1 MSMSSEIDHSTLRW
15 VKKELDETLREAA
28 AALERFSEDPA
39 DATQAQFCIAQLH
52 QVRGILQMLELHGAA
67 MLTEE
72 MEQLGA
78 ALLEGDAA
86 RGESGAEVL
95 MGAILRLRDYLE
107 RLEGGQQDAALL
119 ILPLVNE
126 LRAARGEA
134 IIAESALFSPDLGR
148 APEMPRHDRDG
159 ADHLP
164 EVAGAART
172 LFQRGLL
179 GFLRG
184 QGVRQGLERMREAAD
199 QLDAAA
205 PDDRT
210 GAVWWVVGTVAEAL
224 AAGAL
229 NADAAVRNLIGQVDR
244 QIKAVARHGA
254 EAERPEAL
262 MRGLLYYLAG
272 AAPATPRIEA
282 VQTHYDLPALIAD
295 QQRLEQAREG
305 LFGPG
310 VDAFRSVAEAIR
322 EDLAGVKDTLDLY
335 VRGSARE
342 PERLGAAADA
352 MRRIADTLG
361 VLGLAAPRR
370 VVLEQAEL
378 VRGLEGSDDDALTVM
393 KAAESLLY
401 VESALQGLGGRA
413 REGADGGPAAA
424 PETPEAALFRSEYR
438 EVVALTLDEA
448 ITEVGRVKEAIV
460 RFLESHDGVQL
471 EGLDERFAS
480 IRGALGIM
488 ELPRAAALVGAAAHY
503 VTERLASDETPPPA
517 EALDDLADA
526 VTSIEYYLEA
536 LRDGRSGAAQVLD
549 VAENGLRRL
558 GEALPAAAVSA
569 GATAEPAP
577 TAAESAADDAAVAE
591 SEASAGPAETVTD
604 EAAPPAPDRP
614 ATQPDAAIDFSRKRG
629 RVDLD
634 VPVRAD
640 ELDAEIVEIFV
651 EEAGEVLE
659 TLAESFPRWRANPD
673 DEPAL
678 LTTRRM
684 FHTLKGSGRLA
695 GALLLGELAWAVE
708 NLLNRILDRSREA
721 DESVFDVVKRS
732 IDAVP
737 GLLQE
742 FQGGAAPATDVR
754 GLMRE
759 AARLADPASA
769 VEAEGG
775 DEEADTAAAAAA
787 ADEPDADTSA
797 GDEGPASEAMEPGS
811 DAAGA
816 ADADATET
824 GSEDAAS
831 EAAGFDAG
839 EGTAAPATADAGED
853 EVGAPVPGADE
864 PLPAGDPAG
873 HGEATEQTAA
883 PERADAADAE
893 SAAGADG
900 PTVVDEDTGD
910 DAAGHETADHVE
922 AAGEHETA
930 DGAEA
935 VAEPEGNRE
944 PEAAGDA
951 ESETA
956 ALPAMDPILYDIF
969 SKEAEDHLAAVD
981 AFLAR
986 AAAGD
991 SLRVSHDVIRS
1002 LHTLTG
1008 SARMADVEPIARLGR
1023 RLEDL
1028 ARIRFADRRPLS
1040 GDELEVIE
1048 RSVARVREIVAALG
1062 RAGFPVPDVDGL
1074 VAEVDAL
1081 KGGAPVPSLEAVTDD
1096 TEVPP
1101 DAGEPAFEAEGPEE
1115 RADGAASADE
1125 GRETDA
1131 EFSRDDSSEYRAE
1144 LDAPG
1149 ADSAHADGDEAAET
1163 LGFEAPPAEDPADD
1177 AAGMALAAAE
1187 DDAEL
1192 RAIFL
1197 EEAEELRGH
1206 IESLLADWE
1215 AGDGGDAPA
1224 ESLQRA
1230 LHTLKGGARLAEQAG
1245 IARLCHAM
1253 ETLAAAVA
1261 EEGLAAD
1268 GTFFRLGQRAT
1279 DHLGDLLRQA
1289 ADDVVPEAD
1298 EALVAALEDAADAPA
1313 DTGDTG
1319 EALAASD
1326 TEPESASPVTGTT
1339 DAEAEPPPDE
1349 ELVEVF
1355 LEEAGEILAALEAH
1369 LNEWREG
1376 ADEESTLV
1384 ALQRA
1389 LHTLKGGARMAGFQP
1404 VANLAHAL
1412 ETLLR
1417 EVQEGGVAADPA
1429 LFELLEAAN
1438 DALVAQREAA
1448 EAGRPVAAESALVAR
1463 IEAMTAGAAP
1473 AAGPAPAPDP
1483 EAPEADTAGQA
1494 EVAAAPAAEPPAA
1507 DESQRRQGDVVRVRS
1522 ELLDDLVN
1530 FAGEVSIYRARLE
1543 QQAGAIGFNL
1553 GELGQTV
1560 RRLRDQLRT
1569 LEIETEAQILHRAE
1583 REYELQDRYGEDFDP
1598 LEMDRFSQIQE
1609 LSRALSESV
1618 NDLSSIEGTLDN
1630 LNRES
1635 ETLLLQQS
1643 RVNAELQDGLMR
1655 TRMVPFANLAPRLRR
1670 IVRQAS
1676 QELGR
1681 EARLRVLGAEGEM
1694 DRTVLERI
1702 VPPLEHMLRNA
1713 VAHGIEAP
1721 EVRRAAGKPEGGTIS
1736 VSLARE
1742 GADVVIRV
1750 ADDGGGMDLAAIRRK
1765 AVRQGLMNEDSTL
1778 TDREVMQFVLESGF
1792 STAEEVTQIA
1802 GRGVG
1807 MDVVNAE
1814 IKQLGGNL
1822 EIDSTPGEGTRF
1834 TVRLPFTLALNQA
1847 LLCEAGDEVYA
1858 VPLSSV
1864 EGVVRM
1870 TGDEVNRRLDDPDGG
1885 RYEYAGTSYAL
1896 RSLSGVLGAEEA
1908 PRPAPGSR
1916 VPLLLVQA
1924 GESRMALQVDGL
1936 LGSRDIVVK
1945 SPGPQI
1951 ASVPGVLGATIL
1963 ADGRVVLIL
1972 DVSALVRFG
1981 MLGDAPA
1988 RPRIPAARAGGR
2000 GDRRSLV
2007 MVVDDSITMRK
2018 VASRLLERNDI
2029 DVITAKDGV
2038 DAVAALQDRVPD
2050 AMLLDIEMPRMDGYE
2065 VAVHMRNDP
2074 RLRDVPIVMIT
2085 SRTGEKHRQRAL
2097 DIGVDRYI
2105 GKPYQE
2111 GDLLAT
2117 VRELLEHGR
2126 ASA

>member
-1 MSMSSEIDHSTLRW
+1 MSMTSEIDHSTLRW

-28 AALERFSEDPA
+28 SALERYSEDPA
-39 DATQAQFCIAQLH
+39 DRTQAQFCVSQLH

-107 RLEGGQQDAALL
+107 RLESGQRDAALL

-134 IIAESALFSPDLGR
+134 IIAESALFAPDLDREPETPRYPR
-148 APEMPRHDRDG
+148 AGGDRL
-159 ADHLP
+159 A
-164 EVAGAART
+164 EVAGGART
-172 LFQRGLL
+172 AFQRGLL
-179 GFLRG
+179 AFLRG
-184 QGVRQGLERMREAAD
+184 RGAEAGLARMREAVD

-205 PDDRT
+205 PDDRS
-210 GAVWWVVGTVAEAL
+210 GAFWWITGTVAEAL
-224 AAGAL
+224 AGQAL
-229 NADAAVRNLIGQVDR
+229 AADAAVRNLLGQVDR
-244 QIKAVARHGA
+244 QIKAVAAAGA
-254 EAERPEAL
+254 GAGRPESL

-272 AAPATPRIEA
+272 AQPATPRIEA
-282 VQTHYDLPALIAD
+282 AQALYGLPGLIAD
-295 QQRLEQAREG
+295 QHRLEQAREG

-310 VDAFRSVAEAIR
+310 ADAFRSVAEAIR

-342 PERLGAAADA
+342 PERLAAAADA

-370 VVLEQAEL
+370 VVREQAEM
-378 VRGLEGSDDDALTVM
+378 VRGLDGGGEDALTVM

-401 VESALQGLGGRA
+401 VESALQGLGARA
-413 REGADGGPAAA
+413 DTHVPAEADGGEES
-424 PETPEAALFRSEYR
+424 PESALFRSEYR

-448 ITEVGRVKEAIV
+448 ITEVARVKEAIV
-460 RFLESHDGVQL
+460 RFLESHDGSQL

-488 ELPRAAALVGAAAHY
+488 DLPRAAGLVGAAARY
-503 VTERLASDETPPPA
+503 VTERLASESVPPPA

-536 LRDGRSGAAQVLD
+536 LRDGRSGASQVLD

-558 GEALPAAAVSA
+558 GETVPGAERDAAPAESTAAAAEDAADTPAPPPAADTEPDD
-569 GATAEPAP
+569 GAAP
-577 TAAESAADDAAVAE
+577 
-591 SEASAGPAETVTD
+591 
-604 EAAPPAPDRP
+604 EAA
-614 ATQPDAAIDFSRKRG
+614 DAAIDFSRKRG
-629 RVDLD
+629 RVDLE
-634 VPVRAD
+634 VAVRAD
-640 ELDAEIVEIFV
+640 DLDEEIVEIFV
-651 EEAGEVLE
+651 EEAEEVLDTLRE
-659 TLAESFPRWRANPD
+659 TFPRWRDNPE
-673 DEPAL
+673 DEAAL
-678 LTTRRM
+678 LTTRRL

-695 GALLLGELAWAVE
+695 GALLLGELAWSVE
-708 NLLNRILDRSREA
+708 NLLNRVLDRSREIGP
-721 DESVFDVVKRS
+721 EVHGVVQS
-732 IDAVP
+732 AMDLIPD
-737 GLLQE
+737 LLRE
-742 FQGGAAPATDVR
+742 FQGGAPPAADVR
-754 GLMRE
+754 ALMRE
-759 AARLADPASA
+759 AGRLADPPAA
-769 VEAEGG
+769 GDDGEAERPAGQAAAPG
-775 DEEADTAAAAAA
+775 ADDARPRDEAETAAEDAPDTAEVPVADEPARDSGPGLGAPGAPGTAAAGADA
-787 ADEPDADTSA
+787 ADSGAD
-797 GDEGPASEAMEPGS
+797 GPQGGEPGAGEPARGPS
-811 DAAGA
+811 AAAGA
-816 ADADATET
+816 ATPGD
-824 GSEDAAS
+824 GL
-831 EAAGFDAG
+831 
-839 EGTAAPATADAGED
+839 PD
-853 EVGAPVPGADE
+853 EERGGPGADTE
-864 PLPAGDPAG
+864 TLAGTPAGEAPAG
-873 HGEATEQTAA
+873 RAGGSGAVSPPGGASPAGTGGEA
-883 PERADAADAE
+883 P
-893 SAAGADG
+893 
-900 PTVVDEDTGD
+900 
-910 DAAGHETADHVE
+910 
-922 AAGEHETA
+922 
-930 DGAEA
+930 EA
-935 VAEPEGNRE
+935 V
-944 PEAAGDA
+944 
-951 ESETA
+951 
-956 ALPAMDPILYDIF
+956 PAMDPILYEIF

-981 AFLAR
+981 AFLRR
-986 AAAGD
+986 AGAGET
-991 SLRVSHDVIRS
+991 LRVSDGLIRS

-1008 SARMADVEPIARLGR
+1008 SARMAEVEPISRLGR

-1028 ARIRFADRRPLS
+1028 ARIRFADGTPLA
-1040 GDELEVIE
+1040 GDERDLLEQ
-1048 RSVARVREIVAALG
+1048 SVGRIRGVVAALG
-1062 RAGFPVPDVDGL
+1062 HAGRAIP
-1074 VAEVDAL
+1074 EVDDLVDEVDRL
-1081 KGGAPVPSLEAVTDD
+1081 KGGAPVPS
-1096 TEVPP
+1096 
-1101 DAGEPAFEAEGPEE
+1101 FEAMP
-1115 RADGAASADE
+1115 GAAPE
-1125 GRETDA
+1125 
-1131 EFSRDDSSEYRAE
+1131 DD
-1144 LDAPG
+1144 
-1149 ADSAHADGDEAAET
+1149 
-1163 LGFEAPPAEDPADD
+1163 PPAEAATEDGAHGGAADHGDAAPEAGADQPGMPAAEPGPESQRGEAPQDAPEATAAPAMAPPRAAAGSPADD
-1177 AAGMALAAAE
+1177 E
-1187 DDAEL
+1187 AEL

-1197 EEAEELRGH
+1197 EEAEDLRGF
-1206 IESLLADWE
+1206 I
-1215 AGDGGDAPA
+1215 AGLVAEWRDERSTDAPCT
-1224 ESLQRA
+1224 ELQRA
-1230 LHTLKGGARLAEQAG
+1230 LHTLKGGARLAAEAG
-1245 IARLCHAM
+1245 IARLCHAA
-1253 ETLAAAVA
+1253 ERLVGAAA
-1261 EEGLAAD
+1261 EGHLAAD
-1268 GTFFRLGQRAT
+1268 AAFFGLLDEAT
-1279 DHLGDLLRQA
+1279 DHLAALLRQSA
-1289 ADDVVPEAD
+1289 GGDTPEAD
-1298 EALVAALEDAADAPA
+1298 SGLVGRLEAA
-1313 DTGDTG
+1313 
-1319 EALAASD
+1319 
-1326 TEPESASPVTGTT
+1326 
-1339 DAEAEPPPDE
+1339 AEPPPPAEPAPAEPADRAPAE
-1349 ELVEVF
+1349 SAADTPPPDDELVEVF
-1355 LEEAGEILAALEAH
+1355 LEEAAEILGATETH
-1369 LNEWREG
+1369 LDEWREG
-1376 ADEESTLV
+1376 ADEAAALV

-1389 LHTLKGGARMAGFQP
+1389 LHTLKGGARMAGFPP
-1404 VANLAHAL
+1404 VADLAHAL

-1417 EVQEGGVAADPA
+1417 RVQDEAVAADPQ
-1429 LFELLEAAN
+1429 LFEILEGAN

-1448 EAGRPVAAESALVAR
+1448 EAGRPVAEESALIHR
-1463 IEAMTAGAAP
+1463 IEALTAGAPAAAADADAP
-1473 AAGPAPAPDP
+1473 AAA
-1483 EAPEADTAGQA
+1483 AGGTD
-1494 EVAAAPAAEPPAA
+1494 AAAPPPDTRDDGQAAAAAE
-1507 DESQRRQGDVVRVRS
+1507 ETTRRQSDVVRVRS
-1522 ELLDDLVN
+1522 ELLDNLVN

-1543 QQAGAIGFNL
+1543 QQAGAIGFNV

-1583 REYELQDRYGEDFDP
+1583 REHELQDRYGEDFDP

-1618 NDLSSIEGTLDN
+1618 NDLSIIEGTLEN

-1721 EVRRAAGKPEGGTIS
+1721 AARRAAGKPEGGTIS

-1765 AVRQGLMNEDSTL
+1765 AIRQGLMSDDSTL
-1778 TDREVMQFVLESGF
+1778 ADREVMQFVLESGF
-1792 STAEEVTQIA
+1792 STAESVTQIA

-1822 EIDSTPGEGTRF
+1822 EIDSTPGAGTRF

-1858 VPLSSV
+1858 IPLSSV
-1864 EGVVRM
+1864 EGVVRT
-1870 TGDEVNRRLDDPDGG
+1870 TGEELARRLDSADAA
-1885 RYEYAGTSYAL
+1885 RYDYAGTAYTL
-1896 RSLSGVLGAEEA
+1896 RSLGAVLGAGEA

-1936 LGSRDIVVK
+1936 IGSRDIVVK

-1951 ASVPGVLGATIL
+1951 AGVPGVLGATIL

-1972 DVSALVRFG
+1972 DVSALVRFA
-1981 MLGDAPA
+1981 MLGDDLPRAAAPA
-1988 RPRIPAARAGGR
+1988 APAAE
-2000 GDRRSLV
+2000 RRSSRPLV

-2029 DVITAKDGV
+2029 GVITAKDGV

-2065 VAVHMRNDP
+2065 VAVHVRNDQ
-2074 RLRDVPIVMIT
+2074 RLRDVPIIMIT

-2126 ASA
+2126 AGG